1 MSLAGKVWKILD
13 TDDRYLLLSA
23 TYPNRSDAILDLE
36 SQREWNQLLPSTR
49 QDLTDIDWSATLGR
63 DVEP

>member
-36 SQREWNQLLPSTR
+36 SQREWNQLLPSTQ

-63 DVEP
+63 DVQP